1 MTRGVV
7 VATEDNGNNGWDL
20 PTPPTAGVTA
30 MDTAL
35 PQSPPTDDGDNYDN
49 KDGGQRD
56 KKGVRM
62 TQGIVVT
69 MKDNNHNRWD
79 LPPPPLQPAQRQGMQ
94 Q

>member
-1 MTRGVV
+1 M
-7 VATEDNGNNGWDL
+7 
-20 PTPPTAGVTA
+20 PPAAGVTA
-30 MDTAL
+30 MDAAM
-35 PQSPPTDDGDNYDN
+35 PPPPLTDNGDDYNN
-49 KDGGQRD
+49 EGGGQRD